1 MAIRAE
7 RPADLGSI
15 EAVTRA
21 AFRDHPFSQQTGHLI
36 VRTLH
41 AAGALTLSLEAT
53 IEGAVVGR
61 VAFSPVTVDG
71 RDDGWY
77 RLGPASVWPAQ
88 QRRGIGSA
96 LIRDSPRLGR
106 PGRT

>member
-1 MAIRAE
+1 MQMAIRAK

-41 AAGALTLSLEAT
+41 AAGALTLSK
-53 IEGAVVGR
+53 AVHIRCGR
-61 VAFSPVTVDG
+61 FCG
-71 RDDGWY
+71 
-77 RLGPASVWPAQ
+77 
-88 QRRGIGSA
+88 
-96 LIRDSPRLGR
+96 
-106 PGRT
+106 